1 MKNKI
6 NKNILIPSLVAAFML
21 ASNTSVMAQYG
32 GGGGNKTEY
41 KSLQVTKQVKLD
53 GDVNFRDKIYIDLT
67 NEDEKGK
74 EIIFKVT
81 VKNRGDKIDN
91 LKYEDFLPSA
101 LNKISGDLTQD
112 VGSLNTDETK
122 TYEIK
127 TSLKDD
133 EVNRDIEFEKCVV
146 NKVELRQDGDYEDND
161 VATVC
166 FGNIKNPTQLP
177 KTGFMPMTGFA
188 GIGLISLGKFIKN
201 KFQK

>member
-32 GGGGNKTEY
+32 GGGGNETEY

-67 NEDEKGK
+67 NQDEKGK

-101 LNKISGDLTQD
+101 LNKKSGNLTQD

-133 EVNRDIEFEKCVV
+133 EVNRDTEFEKCVV
-146 NKVELRQDGDYEDND
+146 NKVDLTQDGDFEDSD

-166 FGNIKNPTQLP
+166 YGNVDEPTQLP
-177 KTGFMPMTGFA
+177 ETGFVPLMGMVGL
-188 GIGLISLGKFIKN
+188 GLITAGRYIKKRVN
-201 KFQK
+201 K